1 MHLLNLVL
9 LLRDCHVPCQI
20 KNRLHK
26 KCPAKLLLQEWRSR
40 SKRELAELDSQ
51 MLAKMLLN
59 AERGFDNWT

>member
-1 MHLLNLVL
+1 MEL
-9 LLRDCHVPCQI
+9 
-20 KNRLHK
+20 
-26 KCPAKLLLQEWRSR
+26 AKLASRCGMPKLRSLCLTRFAHHPQEWRSR

>member
-1 MHLLNLVL
+1 
-9 LLRDCHVPCQI
+9 
-20 KNRLHK
+20 LHK